1 MNHDVGHL
9 HTDKGLLPV
18 PTTNR
23 DITKSQIH
31 TSQDRAEGTCAHKV
45 PPAKAPAI
53 CVRRYKSREVG
64 VNYVKVVRA
73 FCSGRIKE
81 KNFWYLIMF
90 REKFKIHSWALG
102 RKHYQ
107 LECKRHN
114 SDQIRIEQRGIVS
127 LHKLQTNIFMYP
139 HIARFAA
146 VKMLMGT

>member
-1 MNHDVGHL
+1 MMLDTSTQTKACCL
-9 HTDKGLLPV
+9 SPQ
-18 PTTNR
+18 PTE
-23 DITKSQIH
+23 ISQSHKSTPRH
-31 TSQDRAEGTCAHKV
+31 RAEGTCAHKV

-114 SDQIRIEQRGIVS
+114 SDQIRIEPRGIVI

>member
-1 MNHDVGHL
+1 MSKLFVL
-9 HTDKGLLPV
+9 F
-18 PTTNR
+18 
-23 DITKSQIH
+23 
-31 TSQDRAEGTCAHKV
+31 
-45 PPAKAPAI
+45 
-53 CVRRYKSREVG
+53 
-64 VNYVKVVRA
+64 VVVEL
-73 FCSGRIKE
+73 KK
-81 KNFWYLIMF
+81 KNFWFLIMF